1 MLCLEKPISIW
12 HWSKVEPRAYQRLYR
27 KSHHGPDGIHHPK
40 LSGETCGSFFTEALQ
55 SLFWHI

>member
-1 MLCLEKPISIW
+1 MFGGIYIHW
-12 HWSKVEPRAYQRLYR
+12 HSSKVGPKAYQRLYR
-27 KSHHGPDGIHHPK
+27 KSHRGAERIHQLK